1 MAFTEAQKEEIRR
14 NRAIAAGKKPPEPE
28 KPKSIL
34 DRAAE
39 TAKRLFTRTPS
50 AVDRL
55 AAPPDNFVTRANKS
69 FQERSNNLRD
79 KQIDDIS
86 NGNPARKP
94 RIVK

>member
-1 MAFTEAQKEEIRR
+1 MALTEAQKEEIRR
-14 NRAIAAGKKPPEPE
+14 NRAIAAGKPPPQPE

-39 TAKRLFTRTPS
+39 TAKRLFNRPTP

-55 AAPPDNFVTRANKS
+55 AAPPDNFVTRRNKE
-69 FQERSNNLRD
+69 FQDRSNDLRN

-86 NGNPARKP
+86 AGNPARKP